1 MIDVKIETLCLIDCT
16 AMSHVC
22 VLVSVKLIVSD
33 WSQMEKI
40 NYNDVQFYR
49 FIVSQ
54 IFKIGHTCTFKT
66 KVTHIHSVQLN
77 IMVCFLNHLHVQNA
91 RWTVVKQF
99 KINCYRGHLRT
110 QHTHYMCQ
118 VLNHIIKVYLLKFIT
133 LYYIVHA
140 QNFIIIW
147 HV

>member
-1 MIDVKIETLCLIDCT
+1 ML
-16 AMSHVC
+16 HVC

-77 IMVCFLNHLHVQNA
+77 IMVCFLNHLP
-91 RWTVVKQF
+91 
-99 KINCYRGHLRT
+99 
-110 QHTHYMCQ
+110 YMYKMQ
-118 VLNHIIKVYLLKFIT
+118 DEPWLNNSKLIVIGAISEPNTHIICVKF
-133 LYYIVHA
+133 
-140 QNFIIIW
+140 
-147 HV
+147 

>member
-1 MIDVKIETLCLIDCT
+1 MNYYLYSRYWYVLVHGLNQVLIDVKIETLCLIDCT
-16 AMSHVC
+16 AMLHVC

-66 KVTHIHSVQLN
+66 KVTHIHSEQLN

-91 RWTVVKQF
+91 R
-99 KINCYRGHLRT
+99 
-110 QHTHYMCQ
+110 
-118 VLNHIIKVYLLKFIT
+118 
-133 LYYIVHA
+133 
-140 QNFIIIW
+140 
-147 HV
+147 